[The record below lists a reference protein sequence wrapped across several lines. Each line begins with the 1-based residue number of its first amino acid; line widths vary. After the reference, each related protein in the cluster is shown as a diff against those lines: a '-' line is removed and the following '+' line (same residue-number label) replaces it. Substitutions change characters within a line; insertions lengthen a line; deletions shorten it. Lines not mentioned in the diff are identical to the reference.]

1 MEKNKKGIIENIN
14 IQMAEVMT
22 NMAKKVVEN
31 SIQLDIDSR
40 EKNQN

>member
-1 MEKNKKGIIENIN
+1 MEKNKKGIIENIST
-14 IQMAEVMT
+14 QMAEVMT

-31 SIQLDIDSR
+31 SIQSEIDFR